1 MSLCPY
7 VLKPHTQ
14 KKKLVLVFLCLKKLY
29 SYVLK
34 YICLHKKNEA
44 CRCDTPRCGMRWRT
58 CDDGHHSFRTCD
70 DYITIV
76 SSPQVWL
83 FINVLPWQLL
93 QHRRRM

>member
-1 MSLCPY
+1 M
-7 VLKPHTQ
+7 Q
-14 KKKLVLVFLCLKKLY
+14 KKKLVLVSLCLKKIIFLCLKIYLFTQK
-29 SYVLK
+29 
-34 YICLHKKNEA
+34 IEA

-58 CDDGHHSFRTCD
+58 CDAGHHSFRTCD

-76 SSPQVWL
+76 SSPQVCL